1 MEQMG
6 FQEKASNLI
15 EFQKKTPTELAE
27 DKVQTF
33 VVNVCWSLS

>member
-15 EFQKKTPTELAE
+15 DFQKKNPTELAE
-27 DKVQTF
+27 DEIP
-33 VVNVCWSLS
+33 LL

>member
-15 EFQKKTPTELAE
+15 DFQKKTPTELAE
-27 DKVQTF
+27 DEVP
-33 VVNVCWSLS
+33 LL